1 MGKIVAIEG
10 VDGAGKFTVSKSL
23 KALIQQHGKTADVIS
38 FPRYS
43 ETIAGQALGNFLSG
57 KTYVPDDPKSIATL
71 YAMDR
76 FESKSHI
83 EESHLKFDFLIFDR
97 YIASNMA
104 YQAAKVA
111 PELQED
117 MIEWV
122 LNLELKV
129 YGLPTPDLNA
139 YLRISPDASAQ
150 NVLRKPKRNYTDL
163 DTDRH
168 EADNSLLSTVP
179 LVYETLVAKATL
191 GQWCTVDV
199 DSAGDLKR
207 PEDLAAEIWTSLLS

>member
-23 KALIQQHGKTADVIS
+23 KALIEDRGKTATIVS

-57 KTYVPDDPKSIATL
+57 KTYIPEDPKSIATL

-76 FESKSHI
+76 FESKSLI
-83 EESHLKFDFLIFDR
+83 ESINLKSDFLIFDR

-104 YQAAKVA
+104 YQSAKVDL
-111 PELQED
+111 EFQD
-117 MIEWV
+117 QMIEWV

-129 YGLPTPDLNA
+129 FGLPAPNLNA
-139 YLRISPDASAQ
+139 YLRISPNASAK
-150 NVLRKPKRNYTDL
+150 NVLRKPKRDYTDL
-163 DTDRH
+163 DADRH
-168 EADNSLLSTVP
+168 EADSSLLTRVP
-179 LVYETLVAKATL
+179 LVYENLIAKSVL
-191 GQWCTVDV
+191 GEWCAVDV
-199 DSAGDLKR
+199 DFDGNLRR
-207 PEDLAAEIWTSLLS
+207 PEELAAEILTQL